1 MCEVDIKMSIGQIVY
16 SKAGRDSG
24 RPFIILEISEDGNFV
39 YLVDGKLRRVEKPKK
54 KKVKH
59 IEMTDYIDTVIAE
72 KLSSNQKVNNAEV
85 RKAIKR
91 YLQFEGKEEGYEFGQ
106 G

>member
-1 MCEVDIKMSIGQIVY
+1 MCEVDIKMSVGQIVY

-24 RPFIILEISEDGNFV
+24 RIFIIIAVSDEKDYVFLA
-39 YLVDGKLRRVEKPKK
+39 DGKLRRVEKAKK

-59 IEMTDYIDTVIAE
+59 IEKTDYIDAVIKD
-72 KLSSNQKVNNAEV
+72 KLCNGLKVNNAEV

-91 YLQFEGKEEGYEFGQ
+91 YLQEEDKEEGYDFV
-106 G
+106 